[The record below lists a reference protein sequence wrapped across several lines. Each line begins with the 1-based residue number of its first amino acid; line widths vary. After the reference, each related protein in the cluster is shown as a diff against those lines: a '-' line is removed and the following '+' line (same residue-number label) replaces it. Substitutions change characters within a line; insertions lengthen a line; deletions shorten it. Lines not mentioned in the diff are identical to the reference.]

1 MPAMW
6 PSFIPALAADIAGQS
21 FTKAGGALVSYAM
34 PKVGKD
40 QVPIFPPTPEL
51 LESIK
56 PGNPLNAELSINPMD
71 LVNAI
76 SLNPFSGRY
85 DFGVRVAERY
95 IAATKGKAQTPFG
108 ATHTNNPAAE
118 FLLKQGYGL
127 VFERILKEGDIPLQ
141 DQKDKDGN
149 IIKMGKESHPAYAD
163 FCPDPITIPDPI
175 EEEKKQKKK
184 FNQFIEKFKVDPAMD
199 LKKFK
204 FFEFHCLDGKET
216 QDDFIQLLVNR
227 LLQQFEAYTNIDDKC
242 DYFSWVESLGKERY
256 KNIIITNAIGTGGFS
271 ELHPYINIPL
281 GVRASLTK
289 AGYKWQEVADGVR
302 DLFMKTLEPVFPVYE
317 KIINNTT
324 TKIEDWEKRIK
335 NGAKAPIVRPWPYE
349 SDENAEC
356 PLNPYKIQTSFN
368 REHFPPDNPS
378 KRPEILTDQFIT
390 TFSYDKSAKKSFIYS
405 LKTVEWYDKDTNYTN
420 MQYKLVEY
428 DTWWMKI
435 PSAMNNVKSAED
447 VVNIDPK
454 LGGTNFKFQRQQI
467 IDALEAAKECDD
479 AESDAGIDYTWPG
492 GDPYEE
498 MAEITIAY
506 WYACIVKPFA
516 PSPSALP
523 ALIPAPLG
531 GIYVPI
537 YYGGKKRLA
546 NNLRRA
552 WNSGKTFATLPIPAP
567 PALVVAT
574 AVAAAYALHLLE
586 FKLLYLGGIPT
597 PTGPVPMVGMV
608 PVVF

>member
-1 MPAMW
+1 MPALW
-6 PSFIPALAADIAGQS
+6 PSFIPALAGDIAGQS
-21 FTKAGGALVSYAM
+21 FTKAGGALVSYAL

-40 QVPIFPPTPEL
+40 QVPIFPPSPAL
-51 LESIK
+51 IESLK
-56 PGNPLNAELSINPMD
+56 PGNPLNADLSINPLD

-76 SLNPFSGRY
+76 NLNPLSGRY

-95 IAATKGKAQTPFG
+95 IAAVKGLAMTPFG
-108 ATHTNNPAAE
+108 ATHTNNGAAE

-141 DQKDKDGN
+141 DQKDKDGKV
-149 IIKMGKESHPAYAD
+149 IKMGKESHPAYAD
-163 FCPDPITIPDPI
+163 FCPGPIAMPDPV

-184 FNQFIEKFKVDPAMD
+184 FNQFIEKFKADPAMD
-199 LKKFK
+199 LKQFK

-216 QDDFIQLLVNR
+216 QKDFIQLLVNR
-227 LLQQFEAYTNIDDKC
+227 LLQQFETYTKADDKW

-256 KNIIITNAIGTGGFS
+256 KNITGINLGGNDFNS
-271 ELHPYINIPL
+271 LKPYPNIPM
-281 GVRASLTK
+281 GVRSSITK
-289 AGYKWQEVADGVR
+289 AGYKWEEVADGVR
-302 DLFMKTLEPVFPVYE
+302 DLFLKTLEPVFPVFE
-317 KIINNTT
+317 KTVNNTT
-324 TKIEDWEKRIK
+324 TKITDWEKRIK
-335 NGAKAPIVRPWPYE
+335 NGAKAPIVKPWPFDPAE
-349 SDENAEC
+349 KPEC
-356 PLNPYKIQTSFN
+356 PLNRYRIQVSFN
-368 REHFPPDNPS
+368 REHNPPDNPS

-390 TFSYDKSAKKSFIYS
+390 TFSYDKSPKKSFIDS
-405 LKTVEWYDKDTNYTN
+405 LKTIEWYDKDAFYTLTNYKTI
-420 MQYKLVEY
+420 EY
-428 DTWWMKI
+428 DMWWMKVPDAI
-435 PSAMNNVKSAED
+435 SGVRKPED
-447 VVNIDPK
+447 IVNIDPK
-454 LGGTNFKFQRQQI
+454 LGGTNFKFQRQEV
-467 IDALEAAKECDD
+467 IDAIAAAKECDD
-479 AESDAGIDYTWPG
+479 VEADSGIDYTWPG

-516 PSPSALP
+516 PTPAALP

-531 GIYVPI
+531 GIYIPI

-546 NNLRRA
+546 NNLRKA
-552 WNSGKTFATLPIPAP
+552 WNSGKAFATLPIPAP

-597 PTGPVPMVGMV
+597 PAGPVPMVGIV